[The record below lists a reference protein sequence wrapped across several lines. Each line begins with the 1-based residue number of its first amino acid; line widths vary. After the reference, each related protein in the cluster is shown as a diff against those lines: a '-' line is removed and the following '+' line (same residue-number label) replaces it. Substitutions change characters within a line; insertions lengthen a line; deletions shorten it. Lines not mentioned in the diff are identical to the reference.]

1 MADVETT
8 IVGAVWVR
16 IMDDY
21 GHVDEETPSLAISIL
36 REYRHDGIGT
46 KLMESMNDTHLT
58 PHNMLPQR

>member
-21 GHVDEETPSLAISIL
+21 GHVEETEEEDMGCPCHEIHWRGMDFHSFI
-36 REYRHDGIGT
+36 R
-46 KLMESMNDTHLT
+46 
-58 PHNMLPQR
+58 